1 MNLQK
6 NKQFQMRTEHLR
18 AMAGCGYHE
27 TMYKNTASPGEGEPL
42 TQARVRRTGET
53 DALLRRQAR
62 DCARQG
68 VKVMI
73 FPDQATLEAWRVR
86 VAALA

>member
-1 MNLQK
+1 M
-6 NKQFQMRTEHLR
+6 H
-18 AMAGCGYHE
+18 GYHE
-27 TMYKNTASPGEGEPL
+27 TMYKNTVPPNEGEPL
-42 TQARVRRTGET
+42 TQARVRRPGET
-53 DALLRRQAR
+53 DAQLRWQAR

-68 VKVMI
+68 IKVLI

>member
-1 MNLQK
+1 MV
-6 NKQFQMRTEHLR
+6 
-18 AMAGCGYHE
+18 GCGYHE
-27 TMYKNTASPGEGEPL
+27 TMYKNTVSPDEGEPL
-42 TQARVRRTGET
+42 AQARVRSPGET
-53 DALLRRQAR
+53 EAQLRKQALE
-62 DCARQG
+62 CARQG

>member
-6 NKQFQMRTEHLR
+6 NNQFQMRTEHLR

-27 TMYKNTASPGEGEPL
+27 TMYKNTVSPDEGEPL
-42 TQARVRRTGET
+42 AQARVRSPGET
-53 DALLRRQAR
+53 DAQLRKQAR
-62 DCARQG
+62 DCARHG
-68 VKVMI
+68 VKVMV

>member
-1 MNLQK
+1 
-6 NKQFQMRTEHLR
+6 MRTEHLR

-27 TMYKNTASPGEGEPL
+27 TMYKNTVSPDEGEPL
-42 TQARVRRTGET
+42 AQARVRSPGET
-53 DALLRRQAR
+53 EAQLRKQALE
-62 DCARQG
+62 CARHG
-68 VKVMI
+68 VKVMV

>member
-1 MNLQK
+1 
-6 NKQFQMRTEHLR
+6 MRTEHLR

-42 TQARVRRTGET
+42 TQARVRRPGET
-53 DALLRRQAR
+53 DAQLRWQAR
-62 DCARQG
+62 GCARQG
-68 VKVMI
+68 IKVMI

>member
-18 AMAGCGYHE
+18 AMAGCGYDE
-27 TMYKNTASPGEGEPL
+27 IMYKNTASPGEVEPL
-42 TQARVRRTGET
+42 TQARVRRHGET
-53 DALLRRQAR
+53 DAQLRLQAR
-62 DCARQG
+62 GCARQG
-68 VKVMI
+68 IKVMI